1 MENTLPDVTVMYD
14 ALVRKDSRFEG
25 VFVVGVKST
34 GVFCRPTCHARKPKL
49 ENVEFFPSAREALQ
63 RGYRPCRLC
72 QPLAYLGD
80 LPSWLKP
87 ILAEVERR
95 SELRLKDSDL
105 RKRGLDPNRVRR
117 WFKKNLGMTFQT
129 YLRTRRISQAF
140 GRIKNGE
147 KVIEAAYESGYESL
161 SGFTES
167 FKKTTGFSPNQSR
180 QQAMV
185 MVTRILTP
193 LGPMLAAANEEG
205 ICLLEFIDRRMLET
219 QLQRLRRLLR
229 AELIAGSQPH
239 FDLLEIQ
246 LKEYF
251 DGSRKEFTVPLMTK
265 GTPFQ
270 QRVWAALLQI
280 PYGETRSYKQQ
291 AESIG
296 QPTATRAVARAN
308 GDNRIA
314 IIIPCHRV
322 IGANGELV
330 GYGGGLWRK
339 KYLLDLE
346 ASHRL

>member
-1 MENTLPDVTVMYD
+1 MESHLPDAAVMYD

-25 VFVVGVKST
+25 VFFVGVKST
-34 GVFCRPTCHARKPKL
+34 GIFCRPTCHARKPKI
-49 ENVEFFPSAREALQ
+49 ENVEFFPSAREALLH
-63 RGYRPCRLC
+63 GYRPCRLC
-72 QPLAYLGD
+72 HPLAYQGD
-80 LPSWLKP
+80 IPAWLRP
-87 ILAEVERR
+87 VIDEVDRR
-95 SELRLKDSDL
+95 PDLRLRDSDL
-105 RKRGLDPNRVRR
+105 KKRGLDPNRVRR
-117 WFKKNLGMTFQT
+117 WFKKNHGMTFQT

-167 FKKTTGFSPNQSR
+167 FKKATGFSPNQSS
-180 QQAMV
+180 QQDIV

-193 LGPMLAAANEEG
+193 LGPMLAGANDEG

-219 QLQRLRRLLR
+219 QLERLRRLLR
-229 AELIAGSQPH
+229 AELIAGSHRH
-239 FDLLEIQ
+239 FELLDQQI
-246 LKEYF
+246 KEYF
-251 DGSRKEFTVPLMTK
+251 GGIRKEFTVPLVMK
-265 GTPFQ
+265 GTRFQ
-270 QRVWAALLQI
+270 QRVWTALQRI

-322 IGANGELV
+322 IGVDGGLV

-339 KYLLDLE
+339 KFLLDLE
-346 ASHRL
+346 ARHR